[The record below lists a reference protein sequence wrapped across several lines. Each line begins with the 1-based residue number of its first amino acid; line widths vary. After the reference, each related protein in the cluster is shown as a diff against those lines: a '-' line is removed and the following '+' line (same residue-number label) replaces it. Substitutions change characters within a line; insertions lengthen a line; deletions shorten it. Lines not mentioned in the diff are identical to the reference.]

1 MIELVFEKV
10 YTQYHCKQK
19 LQALSEYLGKI
30 PGSDNKKFVK
40 MLVFVKGGPAIYN
53 ISKIMTSQC
62 IADGTAAVTP
72 GKKKVQI
79 IYTGD
84 ESSKAMTMKQF
95 ATACKKILAE
105 IENIDE
111 KVDKNEVI
119 LEAALEGK
127 ESAGH
132 SFRFY
137 YNNSTEFAILV
148 KNANVE
154 GIEEFLNNYEGD
166 LEEAISLPKT
176 RSITGKKNPKP
187 KQKSWKDDYV
197 LVDVVDDCKHKIR
210 RWKRKDMVGGEPDML
225 DQAMA
230 GKKAQWWP
238 DK

>member
-1 MIELVFEKV
+1 MIEMVFEKV

-30 PGSDNKKFVK
+30 PGSDSKKFVK

-53 ISKIMTSQC
+53 ISDIKISPC
-62 IADGTAAVTP
+62 IGDGTATTTP
-72 GKKKVQI
+72 GPKKVQI

-84 ESSKAMTMKQF
+84 ENSQVMKMKQF
-95 ATACKKILAE
+95 ANACKTILGALADV
-105 IENIDE
+105 DE
-111 KVDKNEVI
+111 KEVV

-127 ESAGH
+127 ENAGH

-137 YNNSTEFAILV
+137 YDNSRAFAILV

-154 GIEEFLNNYEGD
+154 GIEQFLNDYEGD

-187 KQKSWKDDYV
+187 KSWKDDYV
-197 LVDVVDDCKHKIR
+197 LVDVSDTCGHKVR
-210 RWKRKDMVGGEPDML
+210 RWKRKDMMPGGPDML
-225 DQAMA
+225 DQARSGEKTDWWS
-230 GKKAQWWP
+230 GK
-238 DK
+238 

>member
-1 MIELVFEKV
+1 MIEMVFEKV

-30 PGSDNKKFVK
+30 PGSDSKKFVK

-53 ISKIMTSQC
+53 ISTIKLSSC
-62 IADGTAAVTP
+62 IADGTATTTP
-72 GKKKVQI
+72 GPKKVQI

-84 ESSKAMTMKQF
+84 ENSKVMKMKQF
-95 ATACKKILAE
+95 ADACKTILNALAE
-105 IENIDE
+105 
-111 KVDKNEVI
+111 VDDKEVV

-127 ESAGH
+127 ENAGH

-137 YNNSTEFAILV
+137 YDNSRAFAILV

-197 LVDVVDDCKHKIR
+197 LVDVSDECGHKVR
-210 RWKRKDMVGGEPDML
+210 RWKRKDMAGGEPDML